1 MAAAVSAL
9 RNREARAAYNS
20 WLWWLEARKAS
31 AEKMRAA
38 LRGKVEK
45 RSPPQSV
52 MGGPPEGK
60 SGADLKE

>member
-38 LRGKVEK
+38 IAAMAFSRG
-45 RSPPQSV
+45 RAA
-52 MGGPPEGK
+52 GRRAHWL
-60 SGADLKE
+60 GACVL